1 MIIRRAEMMLFRL
14 FLAGCLLVIT
24 GYTAVTI
31 LHHGWGLVPIFF
43 GDLAALAWPG
53 QFNLDFSCFLLLSGL
68 WVAWRHGFSASG
80 LALASVAVFGGML
93 FLSAYL
99 LILSFRTGGDVRRMM
114 LGDDRAQQA

>member
-1 MIIRRAEMMLFRL
+1 MLIIR
-14 FLAGCLLVIT
+14 LLCVVIFASLSI
-24 GYTAVTI
+24 YTAPV
-31 LHHGWGLVPIFF
+31 LLAEPNLFPAFF
-43 GDLAALAWPG
+43 GAVSGGGWQG

-80 LALASVAVFGGML
+80 LALAPVAVFGGML